1 MKTTNKALV
10 VTYGFFGDIFFST
23 SIADR
28 LMHNEIDYMIG
39 FHQPKKL
46 VENHPN
52 ISKVFVSDSNNPKP
66 IYNKELHNDYD
77 DVFELGPVSF
87 TITPPEELQLQCG
100 IDNPSSTFKVYTD
113 SDVDENVI
121 KYFDKLRKDT
131 GKKILCW
138 LANWEDRCFRF
149 TEEEYQRGID
159 VPHLGYGGRK
169 RDINHIISELSKEY
183 NMIDVGFPGNVTQY
197 QTAKNISIDDNKSL
211 LVEASILKYCDY
223 FIGAEGGLCNLAAG
237 VGTKT
242 IITGDFIHQLYG
254 WNGVI
259 KKIQNPKLGPEFYFD
274 DGHISLDPYL
284 TDEEVVNEIRRII
297 E

>member
-1 MKTTNKALV
+1 MSKALV

-23 SIADR
+23 SIAER
-28 LMHNEIDYMIG
+28 LRHSEIDYMIG
-39 FHQPKKL
+39 FPQPKKL

-66 IYNKELHNDYD
+66 IYNRELHNDYD

-87 TITPPEELQLQCG
+87 NITPPEELQLQCG

-138 LANWEDRCFRF
+138 LANWEARCFQF

-169 RDINHIISELSKEY
+169 RDINHIISELAEEY

-197 QTAKNISIDDNKSL
+197 QTAENIPIDDNKSL
-211 LVEASILKYCDY
+211 LVEASILKNCDY

-254 WNGVI
+254 WNGVV
-259 KKIQNPKLGPEFYFD
+259 KKITEPKLGPEFYFD
-274 DGHISLDPYL
+274 DGHFSLDPYL